1 MAFRHRNTSRRACV
15 ALLLFVS
22 FLAPAVAAS
31 RPGGGGPTPA
41 RQGAAAARQ
50 DAAGGQEAAARRG
63 AASRPY
69 AIAYRVSMPAPE
81 SHLFEVGIEVSG
93 LGDAPSVEFQMP
105 SWSPGRYA
113 VFDFAKNVQEV
124 EASGRCNPQAR
135 CGREGK
141 RVTRLDTQTWSVAT
155 DGADSVELRYKVY
168 ADDLS
173 GTFSQ
178 LDGRHANFNGASV
191 FMYVVGHKPDPVT
204 LAVRPP
210 HGWRVFNGH
219 TARADQTEFEF
230 PNYDV
235 LIDTPTEVAPDFT
248 VQTFEHG
255 GKSYRVLVHAF
266 GADGGRRD
274 RLTRDLERIVRA
286 QVASMGAPDFDRYTF
301 LVHFDPTARRG
312 DGMEHL
318 NSTQLVEVGE
328 MASEEVYAGAVETA
342 SHEFYH
348 VWNVK
353 RLRPVELG
361 PWDFTRPL
369 ATRSLWIAEGLTNYF
384 GKLYMRRAGLWD
396 DRRLLDS
403 YARNITNVERA
414 PGVRLTSAEE
424 ASLLAPFIDRGEHA
438 QRTNLQ
444 NTVVSYYARG
454 ETLAVA
460 LDLLIRGR
468 TKGRSS
474 LEEVMRRAYEHF
486 YLNSPAATYYLRGR
500 GYESEELMRFASEA
514 AGVDLSSFYNYHVR
528 GTAPPPYAEALAGVG
543 LKFVRVPEAQPFD
556 AGLSVESRDARR
568 PRVSAV
574 REGSPAHA
582 GSLLVGD
589 VLLRVGQAD
598 VTSSDWL
605 AALNRHR
612 AGDRVPVVVRR
623 GAETISLFV
632 TLPTEP
638 ERVTY
643 RIEKD
648 EAAPPEVR
656 AVREAWLGGA
666 R

>member
-1 MAFRHRNTSRRACV
+1 MLFSRPTRSRRVCV
-15 ALLLFVS
+15 ALLLFISV
-22 FLAPAVAAS
+22 LMQAPV
-31 RPGGGGPTPA
+31 R
-41 RQGAAAARQ
+41 AAR
-50 DAAGGQEAAARRG
+50 APGARAGAGLSAQQERRAVPG
-63 AASRPY
+63 ER
-69 AIAYRVSMPAPE
+69 IAYRISMPVPE
-81 SHLFEVGIEVSG
+81 SHLFEVEIEVGGLSG
-93 LGDAPSVEFQMP
+93 VGQVEFQMP
-105 SWSPGRYA
+105 RWSPGRYA

-124 EASGRCNPQAR
+124 EASGPCNPQAR

-141 RVTRLDTQTWSVAT
+141 RVARLDTQTWSVAT
-155 DGADSVELRYKVY
+155 NGADSVEFRYKVF

-191 FMYVVGHKPDPVT
+191 FMYVIGRKADPVS
-204 LAVRPP
+204 LEVRPY
-210 HGWRVFNGH
+210 HGWKVYNAYTTRP
-219 TARADQTEFEF
+219 DQTRFEF

-274 RLTRDLERIVRA
+274 QLTRDLERIVRA
-286 QVASMGAPDFDRYTF
+286 QVAAMGAPDFDRYTF
-301 LVHFDPTARRG
+301 LVHFDPRARRG

-318 NSTQLVEVGE
+318 NSTQLIEVGE
-328 MASEEVYAGAVETA
+328 MARREVYEGAVETA

-369 ATRSLWIAEGLTNYF
+369 ATRALWVAEGFTNYF
-384 GKLYMRRAGLWD
+384 GKLYLRRAGLWD
-396 DRRLLDS
+396 DRMLLDS
-403 YARNITNVERA
+403 LARNITNVERA
-414 PGVRLTSAEE
+414 PGSHLTSAEE
-424 ASLLAPFIDRGEHA
+424 ASLIAPFIDRGEHA
-438 QRTNLQ
+438 QRTNLP
-444 NTVVSYYARG
+444 NIVVSYYPKG

-468 TKGRSS
+468 TNGRSS

-486 YLNSPAATYYLRGR
+486 YLNSPTATYYLRGR
-500 GYESEELMRFASEA
+500 GYETEELMRYASEV
-514 AGVDLSSFYNYHVR
+514 AGIDLMTFYTAHAQ
-528 GTAPPPYAEALAGVG
+528 GTAPPPYEAALSGVG
-543 LKFVRVPEAQPFD
+543 LRFVRVPEAQAFE
-556 AGLSVESRDARR
+556 AGLVVEAGEGGR
-568 PRVSAV
+568 PRIVSIRA
-574 REGSPAHA
+574 GSSAHA
-582 GSLLVGD
+582 GSLYVGD
-589 VLLRVGQAD
+589 VLLRIGEAE
-598 VTSSDWL
+598 VTTANWL
-605 AALNRHR
+605 AALNRFK
-612 AGDRVPVVVRR
+612 AGERVPVVVRR
-623 GAETISLFV
+623 GGETISFAL
-632 TLPTEP
+632 TLPGEP

-648 EAAPPEVR
+648 ESAAPQVR
-656 AVREAWLGGA
+656 AIRDAWLNGS

>member
-1 MAFRHRNTSRRACV
+1 
-15 ALLLFVS
+15 
-22 FLAPAVAAS
+22 
-31 RPGGGGPTPA
+31 
-41 RQGAAAARQ
+41 
-50 DAAGGQEAAARRG
+50 
-63 AASRPY
+63 
-69 AIAYRVSMPAPE
+69 MPVPE
-81 SHLFEVGIEVSG
+81 SHLFEVEIAVGG
-93 LGDAPSVEFQMP
+93 LGGVGQVEFQMP
-105 SWSPGRYA
+105 RWSPGRYA

-124 EASGRCNPQAR
+124 EARGPCNPRAR

-141 RVTRLDTQTWSVAT
+141 RVTRLDAQTWSVAT
-155 DGADSVELRYKVY
+155 DGADSVEFSYKVF

-191 FMYVVGHKPDPVT
+191 FMYVVGRKADPVS
-204 LAVRPP
+204 LEVRPY
-210 HGWRVFNGH
+210 HGWKVYNAF
-219 TARADQTEFEF
+219 TARPDQTAFEF

-266 GADGGRRD
+266 GPDGGRRD
-274 RLTRDLERIVRA
+274 QLTRDLERIVRA
-286 QVASMGAPDFDRYTF
+286 QVASMGAPEFDRYTF
-301 LVHFDPTARRG
+301 LVHFDPRARRG

-318 NSTQLVEVGE
+318 NSTQLIEVGE
-328 MASEEVYAGAVETA
+328 MARREVYEGSVETA

-353 RLRPVELG
+353 RLRPAELG

-369 ATRSLWIAEGLTNYF
+369 ATRALWVAEGFTNYF
-384 GKLYMRRAGLWD
+384 GKLYLRRAGLWD
-396 DRRLLDS
+396 DRQLLDS
-403 YARNITNVERA
+403 LARNITNVERA
-414 PGVRLTSAEE
+414 PGSRLTSAEE

-444 NTVVSYYARG
+444 NTVVSYYPKG

-468 TKGRSS
+468 TNGRSS

-500 GYESEELMRFASEA
+500 GYETEELMRFASEV
-514 AGVDLSSFYNYHVR
+514 AGFDLVPFYTSHAR
-528 GTAPPPYAEALAGVG
+528 HTAPPPYEAALSGVG
-543 LKFVRVPEAQPFD
+543 LRFVRVPEAQAFD
-556 AGLSVESRDARR
+556 AGLVVETGDGQQAR
-568 PRVSAV
+568 VTYV
-574 REGSPAHA
+574 RAGSPAHA
-582 GSLLVGD
+582 GRLFAGD
-589 VLLRVGQAD
+589 VLLRVGEAD
-598 VTSSDWL
+598 VTAANWL
-605 AALNRHR
+605 AALNKFA
-612 AGDRVPVVVRR
+612 AGRRVPVVVRR
-623 GAETISLFV
+623 GGETIGLAL
-632 TLPTEP
+632 TLPAEP

-648 EAAPPEVR
+648 ESAPPQAR
-656 AVREAWLGGA
+656 AIRDAWLNGPK
-666 R
+666 